1 MGRLLQ
7 RLFGL
12 DTPLDAASRAR
23 PIFSDPWLP
32 AWVLLALVVLV
43 YLFYR
48 GVYRRDGRRLSR
60 RQVRAL
66 YVLRI
71 VLAVGVLLMLLRP
84 AFDILR
90 GERRL
95 PIVALLVDESLS
107 MTLPVEHDNPL
118 LSARDLGGTGVGGT
132 GVPPVAPTGRRPVPP
147 GMPIPARSRYAVA
160 AEAVSRLAE
169 PLTASHRVKL
179 FTFSDKLDLVKDI
192 AYRGATG
199 VGGTGVGGTG
209 VPPVTIREAL
219 KAPTGEHTDISDA
232 VVRAL
237 DELKGSKV
245 SAIVL
250 VSDGRATDAAGLD
263 PAIRAARE
271 RGVAIHTVTCGTEDP
286 LRDLAIENLIA
297 PEEASLND
305 VMAVR
310 VAIVNHIR
318 PNLTVELKVVEEGQP
333 VAAQEL
339 TLAWGRN
346 HRVVTA
352 IPKVKGERKFRLEL
366 PEFPDE
372 LTHEN
377 NRKEFSVNVVE
388 RELRV
393 LFVAGAPSIEYH
405 FIMQSL
411 SRDPIINVSGWLQ
424 GADIN
429 YAQPG
434 DTPVE
439 RLPRTLRDWEEYHVA
454 VLYDVD
460 PNLLSNEQETAL
472 EAMVRGGGGLLFVAG
487 RTHGMDKLLQV
498 RGARMRALLPV
509 EIDKDRRS
517 DHEEVFEAAF
527 RAERTEAGRKHPIFR
542 FEMDDKA
549 NGEVWAT
556 LPTFHW
562 HHPVLAAKPTAVSLL
577 ERVGGEGG
585 TGVPPVDRGKV
596 LMALQRYEKGVVFY
610 TGLQTLWRWRYPYE
624 NYDYDRFWRQLVRYL
639 SEAKL
644 LGTQKQVALYTD
656 KAAYSPGENVQ
667 ISLAVLDPALLNQL
681 RQEAIAA
688 TVIEESGAELRV
700 PMRPV
705 SGEGLSEY
713 RADYRA
719 RRVGR
724 YKVNVQHAL
733 ARGSSDRKPLFNESR
748 PFSVELQSLEFV
760 NATADPQT
768 MAKLAAE
775 TGGKAFARQSLRDV
789 ASLAD
794 EVPKE
799 PQLVAHQTI
808 EDFWDSPLF
817 LLAFLAIIGTEW
829 VLRKQWE
836 LI

>member
-1 MGRLLQ
+1 MGSLLQ
-7 RLFGL
+7 KLFGL
-12 DTPLDAASRAR
+12 DASLDAQSRAR
-23 PIFSDPWLP
+23 PVFSDPWLP
-32 AWVLLALVVLV
+32 AWVLLALLVLV

-60 RQVRAL
+60 RQVRVL
-66 YVLRI
+66 YALRI
-71 VLAVGVLLMLLRP
+71 ALAVGVLLMLLRP

-90 GERRL
+90 GETRL

-118 LSARDLGGTGVGGT
+118 LGQGRARSE
-132 GVPPVAPTGRRPVPP
+132 
-147 GMPIPARSRYAVA
+147 RSRYAVA
-160 AEAVSRLAE
+160 AEATNRLQE

-179 FTFSDKLDLVKDI
+179 FTFSDRLDLAKDL
-192 AYRGATG
+192 AYRGARG
-199 VGGTGVGGTG
+199 A
-209 VPPVTIREAL
+209 PAADAAAIRQAL
-219 KAPTGEHTDISDA
+219 GAPTGEHTDISDA
-232 VVRAL
+232 VVRTL

-250 VSDGRATDAAGLD
+250 ISDGRATDAAGLD

-271 RGVAIHTVTCGTEDP
+271 RGVALHTVTCGTEDP

-333 VAAQEL
+333 VASQEL
-339 TLAWGRN
+339 QLAWGRN

-377 NRKEFSVNVVE
+377 NHKEFSVNVVE
-388 RELRV
+388 RELRA
-393 LFVAGAPSIEYH
+393 LFIAGAPSIEYH

-424 GADIN
+424 SADIN
-429 YAQPG
+429 YVQPG
-434 DTPVE
+434 DTPIE

-454 VLYDVD
+454 ILYDVD
-460 PNLLSNEQETAL
+460 PNQLSNEQETAL
-472 EAMVRGGGGLLFVAG
+472 EALVRGGGGLLFVAG

-498 RGARMRALLPV
+498 RGARMKALLPV
-509 EIDKDRRS
+509 EIDNDRRS
-517 DHEEVFEAAF
+517 DHEEFFETAF

-549 NGEVWAT
+549 NDEVWGT

-562 HHPVLAAKPTAVSLL
+562 HHPVLSAKPTAVSLL
-577 ERVGGEGG
+577 ERVGPAG
-585 TGVPPVDRGKV
+585 DRGKV

-656 KAAYSPGENVQ
+656 KATYSPGESVQ

-681 RQEAIAA
+681 RQEAIVA

-705 SGEGLSEY
+705 VGEGMSEY

-760 NATADPQT
+760 NATADPQA

-775 TGGKAFARQSLRDV
+775 TGGKAFARQGLRDL
-789 ASLAD
+789 ASLAKD
-794 EVPKE
+794 VPTE
-799 PQLVAHQTI
+799 PQFVANRTI
-808 EDFWDSPLF
+808 QDFWDSPLF
-817 LLAFLAIIGTEW
+817 LLAFLAIISTEW
-829 VLRKQWE
+829 VLRKKWE
-836 LI
+836 LL